1 MMTLV
6 MQMDNEKEL
15 PKRKQNRLKNYDYSS
30 NGAYFITVCTKDR
43 KNIFWDKKQ
52 PNFVGEDIILPPNSV
67 RLSPYGK
74 IVEEAIT
81 AIPKYYSHVELLQY
95 VIMPNHIHMI
105 LFVPYN
111 SGRIIS
117 SPTNIL
123 TVVGQMKRY
132 VSKKIGKAIW
142 QKSFHDHVI
151 RNKND
156 YNKISKYI
164 NENPIIWQYD
174 CFYTEE

>member
-15 PKRKQNRLKNYDYSS
+15 TKRKQNRLKNYDYSS

-117 SPTNIL
+117 SPTN
-123 TVVGQMKRY
+123 VK
-132 VSKKIGKAIW
+132 
-142 QKSFHDHVI
+142 
-151 RNKND
+151 
-156 YNKISKYI
+156 
-164 NENPIIWQYD
+164 
-174 CFYTEE
+174 